1 MTLSLFYDSAFSP
14 ILIYCIYRTHDF
26 VVGADRSCSCC
37 RAVCVRVCVRR
48 TKPGIFEEPEADSPD
63 QLVKMLLTEGQNAA
77 LPAGK
82 INR

>member
-1 MTLSLFYDSAFSP
+1 MILPFLPFLYIVYTVLMILLLAP
-14 ILIYCIYRTHDF
+14 IALVL
-26 VVGADRSCSCC
+26 VV
-37 RAVCVRVCVRR
+37 VLCVFVCVRR